1 MKMKKIAFIL
11 GALLLCSV
19 AYAAVP
25 GAGIPSLFITAP
37 VGNEQLNVYGIGPQI
52 QTIYLSQVR
61 DTSGYSA
68 ITEGATNVLT
78 VANTTSVLAFH
89 GATAGTATIT
99 TPASPFD
106 GERLLIFSTAG
117 ITTLTLT
124 ANTGQTI
131 DNTTASLAANTH
143 CEYIYQLSTL
153 TWFRIQ

>member
-1 MKMKKIAFIL
+1 MKMKKIASIL
-11 GALLLCSV
+11 GALLLCGA

-25 GAGIPSLFITAP
+25 GAGIPALFITAP

-52 QTIYLSQVR
+52 QTIYLSQAR
-61 DTSGYSA
+61 DASGYSA
-68 ITEGATNVLT
+68 ITEGSTNVVT

-117 ITTLTLT
+117 ITT
-124 ANTGQTI
+124 
-131 DNTTASLAANTH
+131 
-143 CEYIYQLSTL
+143 
-153 TWFRIQ
+153 